1 MAIDLKKFIARFIE
15 EAKDHLDKLGQ
26 GIMDLE
32 KSPDDAENI
41 NSIFRSAHTIK
52 GSSRMMNLTRITEV
66 AHKLEDVLGSLREK
80 KIRHSA
86 PLSDLLLR
94 AVDAISCMVELVASG
109 KEITADN
116 AALCESLAK
125 AAEKGPSECP
135 VASGNVE
142 IAPKAEESTA
152 QAKETKEKPVAGIPD
167 EKPAKTAAP
176 DAKQKA
182 QETFKIKAEKLDDLI
197 KLMGEIVSGQ
207 SRLRQRLSDA
217 KEIETMVAK
226 QVSFLSGLEA
236 RGSQGGLEEGLA
248 AAKSVFASIKKLVS
262 DIKDDVNIYELLTDD
277 LQGKTVMMRMVPLST
292 VLDSFRRMVRDMSR
306 SIGKDVEIII
316 EGDNIELDKKIVEKI
331 GDPLVHMIRN
341 SIDHGIETPEERT
354 KKGKDP
360 KGSIRLSAVYDAGS
374 VLIEIADDGGGL
386 PLEKIKEKA
395 VRKKIFSE
403 AEADALRESELID
416 LIFHPGFSTSEII
429 TDISGRGVGM
439 DVVRKYILEDMKG
452 SIRVET
458 RRDAG
463 TAFFIRLPLTLAIM
477 RLLLISSSGYVFAVS
492 AHYIKEIIRASEDEF
507 MTVVDKKALKLRNEF
522 IPVVNLAALLKL
534 PEDRKGPTKKNAAGM
549 LILLTQ
555 VGDEKLGLIID
566 DLLDEEDMVIK
577 SLPGHLKGIR
587 FVSGFTVTGKNEII
601 NVLHIPAVIDAAGE
615 LRENR
620 AEIKTT
626 GVDGANILVI
636 DDSLNTREIEK
647 SILESYGYTVTLAE
661 DGIDGFEKAMAGKFD
676 AVITD
681 VEMPR
686 LDGFSLTEKLR
697 QEEAYKHTP
706 IIIVTSRQKEEDKRR
721 GISVGADAYIIKG
734 SFERSNLI
742 ETIRNLIG

>member
-1 MAIDLKKFIARFIE
+1 MAIDLKKFIGRFIE
-15 EAKDHLDKLGQ
+15 EAKEHLDKLGQ

-32 KSPDDAENI
+32 KSPEDSENI

-52 GSSRMMNLTRITEV
+52 GSSRMMNLTPITEV
-66 AHKLEDVLGSLREK
+66 AHKLEDVLGSLRDK
-80 KIRHSA
+80 KIKPSA
-86 PLSDLLLR
+86 RLSDLLLS
-94 AVDAISCMVELVASG
+94 AVDAISAMVEMVASG
-109 KEITADN
+109 KEIAADN
-116 AALCESLAK
+116 TALCESLVR
-125 AAEKGPSECP
+125 AAEKGSSDMP
-135 VASGNVE
+135 
-142 IAPKAEESTA
+142 EELTA
-152 QAKETKEKPVAGIPD
+152 QPKDSLVEEK
-167 EKPAKTAAP
+167 KPTAAPAVEDHSNIAAP
-176 DAKQKA
+176 DARQKV
-182 QETFKIKAEKLDDLI
+182 QETFKIKADKLDDLI

-207 SRLRQRLSDA
+207 SRLRQRLGDA
-217 KEIETMVAK
+217 KEIESMAAK
-226 QVSFLSGLEA
+226 QLAGIEA
-236 RGSQGGLEEGLA
+236 KAAQGGLAEVA
-248 AAKSVFASIKKLVS
+248 ASSKSLFASIKKLVA
-262 DIKDDVNIYELLTDD
+262 DLKDDVNIYELLTDD

-292 VLDSFRRMVRDMSR
+292 ALDSFRRMVRDMSR
-306 SIGKDVEIII
+306 SIGKEVEIII

-341 SIDHGIETPEERT
+341 SIDHGIEKPEERIN
-354 KKGKDP
+354 KGKP
-360 KGSIRLSAVYDAGS
+360 LKGNIRLSAVYDAGS
-374 VLIEIADDGGGL
+374 VLIEIADDGAGL

-395 VRKKIFSE
+395 VRKKIFAEEE
-403 AEADALRESELID
+403 ANALRESELID

-439 DVVRKYILEDMKG
+439 DVVRKYIIEDMKG

-458 RRDAG
+458 QKDKG
-463 TAFFIRLPLTLAIM
+463 TNFFIRLPLTLAVM
-477 RLLLISSSGYVFAVS
+477 RLLLISSSGYIFAVS
-492 AHYIKEIIRASEDEF
+492 AHYVKEVIRASEDEF

-522 IPVVNLAALLKL
+522 IPVVNMAELLKL
-534 PEDRKGPTKKNAAGM
+534 PADRKKHARNNAAGM

-601 NVLHIPAVIDAAGE
+601 NVLHIPAVIEAASE
-615 LRENR
+615 VKERR
-620 AEIKTT
+620 TEIKTAAAA
-626 GVDGANILVI
+626 GASILVI

-647 SILESYGYTVTLAE
+647 SILESYGYSVTLAE
-661 DGIDGFEKAMAGKFD
+661 DGLDGFEKAMRGKFD

-697 QEEAYKHTP
+697 MEEAYKHTP

-742 ETIRNLIG
+742 ETIQNLIG

>member
-1 MAIDLKKFIARFIE
+1 MAIDLKKFIGRFIE

-52 GSSRMMNLTRITEV
+52 GSSRMMNLTPITEV

-80 KIRHSA
+80 KITHSA
-86 PLSDLLLR
+86 KLSDLLLR
-94 AVDAISCMVELVASG
+94 AVDAISDMVDMVASG

-116 AALCESLAK
+116 SALCESLIK
-125 AAEKGPSECP
+125 AAEKAPSEGP
-135 VASGNVE
+135 VAQGRPDV
-142 IAPKAEESTA
+142 KAESA
-152 QAKETKEKPVAGIPD
+152 DNKH
-167 EKPAKTAAP
+167 
-176 DAKQKA
+176 KA
-182 QETFKIKAEKLDDLI
+182 QETFKIKADKLDDLI

-217 KEIETMVAK
+217 KEIETMLAK
-226 QVSFLSGLEA
+226 QVSFLSGLEVH
-236 RGSQGGLEEGLA
+236 GTQSGLEGVVA
-248 AAKSVFASIKKLVS
+248 GANSVFSRVKKLVS

-306 SIGKDVEIII
+306 SIGKDVEIVI
-316 EGDNIELDKKIVEKI
+316 EGDSIELDKKIVEKI

-341 SIDHGIETPEERT
+341 SIDHGIETPEGRT
-354 KKGKDP
+354 LKGKDP
-360 KGSIRLSAVYDAGS
+360 KGNIRLSAVYDAGS
-374 VLIEIADDGGGL
+374 VLIEIADDGAGL

-403 AEADALRESELID
+403 EEADVLREAELID

-439 DVVRKYILEDMKG
+439 DVVRKYIIEDMKG

-458 RRDAG
+458 KKDAG
-463 TAFFIRLPLTLAIM
+463 TAFFIRLPLTLAVM
-477 RLLLISSSGYVFAVS
+477 RLLLISAGGHVFAVA
-492 AHYIKEIIRASEDEF
+492 AHYVKEIIRASEGEF

-522 IPVVNLAALLKL
+522 VPVVDLADLLKL
-534 PEDRKGPTKKNAAGM
+534 PDDRDRHAKKNAAGM
-549 LILLTQ
+549 LILLAQ

-577 SLPGHLKGIR
+577 SIPEHLKGIR

-601 NVLHIPAVIDAAGE
+601 NVLHIPVVIEAAGE
-615 LRENR
+615 VKEHR
-620 AEIKTT
+620 AEIKAAA
-626 GVDGANILVI
+626 VAGANILVI

-661 DGIDGFEKAMAGKFD
+661 DGIDGFEKAMGGKFD

-697 QEEAYKHTP
+697 LEEAYKHTP

-721 GISVGADAYIIKG
+721 GISVGADAYIVKG
-734 SFERSNLI
+734 SFERSNLL
-742 ETIRNLIG
+742 ETIQNLIG